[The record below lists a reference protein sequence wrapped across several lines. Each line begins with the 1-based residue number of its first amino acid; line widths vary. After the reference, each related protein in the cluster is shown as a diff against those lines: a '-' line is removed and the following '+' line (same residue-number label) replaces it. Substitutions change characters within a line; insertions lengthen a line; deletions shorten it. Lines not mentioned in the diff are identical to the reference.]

1 MWSRTEKSEKKKEIM
16 LGWYLLPYLF
26 AYIYD
31 ALVDGVVSFSKRTS
45 SKPSASAENRK
56 KKDSDDYG
64 MYV

>member
-1 MWSRTEKSEKKKEIM
+1 MAW
-16 LGWYLLPYLF
+16 LPDLF

-31 ALVDGVVSFSKRTS
+31 ALVDGVVSLSKRTS

-56 KKDSDDYG
+56 EKDSDDYG

>member
-16 LGWYLLPYLF
+16 LGWYWLPDLF

-31 ALVDGVVSFSKRTS
+31 ALVDGVVSLSKRTS